1 MSEAP
6 ALTWASTRLLL
17 KYLTRDEVELL
28 KAGSGGFAE
37 VRDAITEY
45 PDKSPLYGLI
55 QYRRKKVLLKYLPD
69 GTSRLLQGMRNASDD
84 MSSSRSTDNRI
95 HSASCRTRPSDNREI
110 CSRYPHL
117 HHSSYRTE

>member
-1 MSEAP
+1 MVRELHPMSEAP

-45 PDKSPLYGLI
+45 PEKSPLYGLI

-69 GTSRLLQGMRNASDD
+69 GTSRLLQGTKNMHQMR
-84 MSSSRSTDNRI
+84 
-95 HSASCRTRPSDNREI
+95 
-110 CSRYPHL
+110 
-117 HHSSYRTE
+117 